1 MKFKNNKKSQIEMFG
16 MVVLVL
22 VILIFFLFFLSF
34 FFKQKRSS
42 PYDYYF
48 SQSLKTTFVSSLL
61 QTNTNCDSTASL
73 TIQSLIEFCVT
84 SPDEVKYC
92 KNGMD
97 YCAFLN
103 NTLKHILNITLRNYQ
118 KDYIFVIKTSRGNVY
133 FEDKFDC
140 DQEKTKK
147 LETQPFLIPL
157 PSGRETIQIALFL
170 C

>member
-34 FFKQKRSS
+34 FFKQKKVS

-61 QTNTNCDSTASL
+61 QTNTNCDNTASL
-73 TIQSLIEFCVT
+73 TIQSLIEFCVI
-84 SPDEVKYC
+84 SSEEVKSC
-92 KNGMD
+92 TNGMD
-97 YCAFLN
+97 YCTFLN
-103 NTLKHILNITLRNYQ
+103 NTLKHILNITLRHYQ
-118 KDYIFVIKTSRGNVY
+118 KDYIFVIKTSRGETY

-140 DQEKTKK
+140 DKEKAKK

-157 PSGRETIQIALFL
+157 PSGKENIQIALFL